1 MTKRLIGYGAAR
13 GAVDALTSVRGIAL
27 ASILGAES
35 FGVWLLFRI
44 FLRYLS
50 FAGLGMQRGLEFSVA
65 SERDPE
71 GWGKAGV
78 ALVLAI
84 FVPLG
89 LLALLAGMLWNDGPV
104 ATALLAVGAMILVN
118 RLWILGSTYL
128 RGAGALRDL
137 ARLEV
142 IVGLLQAVLVVLL
155 AFWFGLPGTFAGM
168 FAGFLAGALL
178 FFAGR
183 PLPPVWDGQ
192 RAAAMI
198 RIGFPVTLSGLLLAS
213 FSFSDRLVVGAFL
226 GVKALGLYGF
236 AIAAAEI
243 GQNLANVTRT
253 VVLPDIYRRTDT
265 AGGGAADAGQMH
277 RVLTGFSIYVP
288 IICGYFAVMIGP
300 AVSAVAPE
308 FNDAIPV
315 TRTYLFVAAL
325 HGLSILATLGVVARG
340 QQALLPILSL
350 AGIALNVALSYALL
364 QRGGGLSE
372 VAVAALI
379 SHSLH
384 ACAIMVLVSDNHRRS
399 LAALQAVKILFPVF
413 WCLAAVHLVLWL
425 VPTTSFGTFAAAMV
439 CFTLAIAPLALSL
452 RSGGPARGPRR

>member
-27 ASILGAES
+27 ASILGAEA

-44 FLRYLS
+44 ILRYLS

-65 SERDPE
+65 SDKDPE

-89 LLALLAGMLWNDGPV
+89 LLAVGAGLLWTDGPA
-104 ATALLAVGAMILVN
+104 ATALLAVGAIILVN

-137 ARLEV
+137 ARLEI

-155 AFWFGLPGTFAGM
+155 AYWFGLTGAFAGM
-168 FAGFLAGALL
+168 FVGFLAGALL
-178 FFAGR
+178 FFRGR

-192 RAAAMI
+192 RSAAMI
-198 RIGFPVTLSGLLLAS
+198 RVGFPVTLSGLLLAS
-213 FSFSDRLVVGAFL
+213 FSFSDRMVVGAFL
-226 GVKALGLYGF
+226 GVEALGLYGF

-253 VVLPDIYRRTDT
+253 VILPDIYRRTDT
-265 AGGGAADAGQMH
+265 AEGGAPDAGQMH
-277 RVLTGFSIYVP
+277 RVLTGFSFYIP
-288 IICGYFAVMIGP
+288 IICGYFALVIGP
-300 AVSAVAPE
+300 AVVAFAPE
-308 FNDAIPV
+308 FTGAIPV
-315 TRTYLFVAAL
+315 TRMYLFVAAL

-340 QQALLPILSL
+340 QQAVLPFLSL

-364 QRGGGLSE
+364 LRGGDLSQ
-372 VAVAALI
+372 VALAALI
-379 SHSLH
+379 THSLH
-384 ACAIMVLVSDNHRRS
+384 ACAVMVLVSEDDRRAR
-399 LAALQAVKILFPVF
+399 AALRAARTMLPVF

-425 VPTTSFGTFAAAMV
+425 VPTTSPAAFAGALAL
-439 CFTLAIAPLALSL
+439 FTLAIAPVAGALWKGAPAL
-452 RSGGPARGPRR
+452 RGG